1 MSVDSFAQSGGED
14 HLFATLYAQPATKV
28 AEEEAEDEDLLEF
41 MNAEDRL
48 TDVESNLNEASR
60 LLVEYDGQFTE
71 AFSDIEALEAK
82 VNEVFVLR
90 GQVEILSKQ
99 LVWLCYGL
107 GVSAALWLSTVANMA
122 HK

>member
-1 MSVDSFAQSGGED
+1 MSVDSLAQRGGED